1 MTWQRLIVSGLLA
14 CAAIIAYALHDLA
27 KTLARA
33 VELPQE
39 DQRG

>member
-1 MTWQRLIVSGLLA
+1 MTWPRLIVSGLIA
-14 CAAIIAYALHDLA
+14 CVAVIAYALYDLS

-39 DQRG
+39 KP